1 MEKINLLKDMLL
13 EVNLETGDF
22 DNIIAYSIDKFDEMV
37 SGIEPYDLALKLH
50 FGDFVPHYSLFRFNG
65 YGNIESLCENEYD
78 QEMLD
83 YETEIVQNYVYL
95 FGESDL
101 YLDYLELEKEQ

>member
-1 MEKINLLKDMLL
+1 MKKYIEIRNTEDNDFIQWEYQFL
-13 EVNLETGDF
+13 ED
-22 DNIIAYSIDKFDEMV
+22 
-37 SGIEPYDLALKLH
+37 
-50 FGDFVPHYSLFRFNG
+50 
-65 YGNIESLCENEYD
+65 ENEYD